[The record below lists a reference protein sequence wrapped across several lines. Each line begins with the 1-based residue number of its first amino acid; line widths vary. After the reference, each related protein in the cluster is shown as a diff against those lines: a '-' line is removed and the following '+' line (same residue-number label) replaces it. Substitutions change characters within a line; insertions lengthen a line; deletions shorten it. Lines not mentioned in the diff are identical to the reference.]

1 MGEADSGH
9 DDGEFRAGYVALVG
23 RPNVGKSTLLNA
35 LVGQKISI
43 TAEKPQTTRF
53 QILGIHTDVS
63 RQLVYIDT
71 PGLHTRARKAINRYL
86 NKAASSVLPFADV
99 VVMVVEAGSWSNDDE
114 IVLKTIRQAS
124 APLYV
129 AVNKID
135 RLKSREQLLPI
146 LQDLHARIPG
156 AELVPVSAL
165 SGENLATLEQLI
177 GEALPESPPLFP
189 QDQVTDRGIQ
199 FFAAELVREKLF
211 RELREELPYSIA
223 VDVESFTEHQ
233 DRVDCSLVVWID
245 RESQKPIVI
254 GRGGERLKRVGQ
266 AARRELEAMTGKR
279 VRLEVWV
286 KRKDDWS
293 DDERALQ
300 LFGYTLQ

>member
-1 MGEADSGH
+1 MSGPDSGPGQ
-9 DDGEFRAGYVALVG
+9 DGYRAGYVALVG

-53 QILGIHTDVS
+53 QVLGIHTDVA

-71 PGLHTRARKAINRYL
+71 PGLHSKTRKAINRYL
-86 NKAASSVLPFADV
+86 NKAASGVLPFADV
-99 VVMVVEAGSWSNDDE
+99 VVMVVEAGRWTEDDDL
-114 IVLKTIRQAS
+114 VLGTVRQSA

-135 RLKSREQLLPI
+135 RLKSRDQLLPI
-146 LQDLHARIPG
+146 LQELASRIPD

-165 SGENLATLEQLI
+165 KGDNLQTLERLI
-177 GEALPESPPLFP
+177 AEVLPESPPLFP
-189 QDQVTDRGIQ
+189 QDQVTDRGIR

-211 RELREELPYSIA
+211 RELRDELPYSIA
-223 VDVESFTEHQ
+223 VDVDSFAERE
-233 DRVDCSLVVWID
+233 DRVECSVVVWID
-245 RESQKPIVI
+245 KESQKPIVI

-266 AARRELEAMTGKR
+266 AVRRELEAMTGKR
-279 VRLEVWV
+279 VRLEIWV

>member
-1 MGEADSGH
+1 LC
-9 DDGEFRAGYVALVG
+9 RC
-23 RPNVGKSTLLNA
+23 P
-35 LVGQKISI
+35 
-43 TAEKPQTTRF
+43 
-53 QILGIHTDVS
+53 
-63 RQLVYIDT
+63 
-71 PGLHTRARKAINRYL
+71 
-86 NKAASSVLPFADV
+86 
-99 VVMVVEAGSWSNDDE
+99 
-114 IVLKTIRQAS
+114 
-124 APLYV
+124 
-129 AVNKID
+129 
-135 RLKSREQLLPI
+135 
-146 LQDLHARIPG
+146 
-156 AELVPVSAL
+156 
-165 SGENLATLEQLI
+165 NLATLEQLI

-189 QDQVTDRGIQ
+189 QDQVTDRGIK

-233 DRVDCSLVVWID
+233 DRVDCYRVVWID